1 MKNLKV
7 FILSLLG
14 TLATCSPS
22 YGSPIIYNQPYS
34 NHHNAYPPN
43 VPRGI
48 LMPPRAV
55 TTLNTY
61 VPKSLIP
68 PAPPRSKVPRVYEKT
83 PPPRIYT
90 VPPVYRTIA
99 PAPTTTRKPQY
110 MHYTRTNGVPSR
122 YAYNYSVNDIR
133 VSK

>member
-1 MKNLKV
+1 MQKIHLKV
-7 FILSLLG
+7 VLISVFG
-14 TLATCSPS
+14 TLTSAS
-22 YGSPIIYNQPYS
+22 YGSPIYNQHYS
-34 NHHNAYPPN
+34 NHNAYLPSLS
-43 VPRGI
+43 RGI

-61 VPKSLIP
+61 IPKSLIP

-90 VPPVYRTIA
+90 APPIYRTIP

-110 MHYTRTNGVPSR
+110 MHYTRTNEAPSR

>member
-1 MKNLKV
+1 MT
-7 FILSLLG
+7 S
-14 TLATCSPS
+14 SHPS
-22 YGSPIIYNQPYS
+22 YGSPIIYNQPY
-34 NHHNAYPPN
+34 NNHNAYPPN
-43 VPRGI
+43 LSRGI
-48 LMPPRAV
+48 LIPPRAV

-83 PPPRIYT
+83 QAPRIYT
-90 VPPVYRTIA
+90 APPVYRTIP
-99 PAPTTTRKPQY
+99 PAPTTRKPQY
-110 MHYTRTNGVPSR
+110 MQYTRTNTPGAPAR